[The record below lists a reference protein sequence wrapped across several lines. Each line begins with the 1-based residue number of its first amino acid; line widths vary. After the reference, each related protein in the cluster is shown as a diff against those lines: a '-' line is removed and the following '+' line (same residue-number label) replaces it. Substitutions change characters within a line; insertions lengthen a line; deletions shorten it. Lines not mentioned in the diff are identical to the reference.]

1 MDNWIIVDR
10 IKRGMF
16 QYSIGDEV
24 ILFRRKGKYPRD
36 IDESAT
42 YTITD
47 IQGDF
52 LIVNIRALNGMGWM
66 SPVKVHKTYM
76 VPKYGIRDIKIDLLF
91 R

>member
-10 IKRGMF
+10 IKRGIL
-16 QYSIGDEV
+16 YYNIGDEV
-24 ILFRRKGKYPRD
+24 VLFRRKGKYTQD
-36 IDESAT
+36 IDDKQT

-52 LIVNIRALNGMGWM
+52 LIVNKKSLNGMGWM
-66 SPVKVHKTYM
+66 APIKVHKTYM
-76 VPKYGIRDIKIDLLF
+76 VPKYGIRDIKIDILF